1 MAEAARLEKAEKVP
15 PLRRLRP
22 RPRLL
27 CSFPAGRKVAA
38 RGWPR
43 AGSSRTIPGVAGSA
57 GRAPPAPGA
66 QDRPRGAQP
75 VLTTPRSG
83 SPGGGRGGRCGWS
96 RSRVS
101 AGRGSRRRENGGGG
115 GGGEEGQRRLE
126 AAAPAHAAQP
136 QQPGSPTAQAGRP
149 WRQGLYRGQRG
160 PRPFLPPPPP
170 ARPAP
175 PSRRLLCVPA
185 GRRVPVPALRGA
197 PAPATAQPRPPPTGS
212 RRWTEPRKRRETR
225 RPRGAAPARAELH
238 VGRRVPGVCVWEG
251 EGPKG
256 LRRVPGT
263 QGE

>member
-1 MAEAARLEKAEKVP
+1 M
-15 PLRRLRP
+15 
-22 RPRLL
+22 
-27 CSFPAGRKVAA
+27 
-38 RGWPR
+38 
-43 AGSSRTIPGVAGSA
+43 AGSA

-238 VGRRVPGVCVWEG
+238 VGRRVPGVCVCG
-251 EGPKG
+251 RGRDPRACGASLG
-256 LRRVPGT
+256 LRASNLGCPPPTPAQERLENASGQCLPVRVMEIRVPGCD
-263 QGE
+263 QGETDHPLRC